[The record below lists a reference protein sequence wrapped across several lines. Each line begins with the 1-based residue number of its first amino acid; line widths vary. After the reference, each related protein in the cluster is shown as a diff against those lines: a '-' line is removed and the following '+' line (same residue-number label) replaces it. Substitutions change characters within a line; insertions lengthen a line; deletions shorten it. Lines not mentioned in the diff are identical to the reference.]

1 MPIPV
6 GRSGNV
12 DGEGRTADGGVRLG
26 SVVGPG
32 RSIYFQSDHR
42 LREWV
47 EQARL
52 QPRWT
57 IRWLGTARVVVMD
70 EQSKD
75 VFTAAMAPQPIMEE
89 LTDDADDHGADGS

>member
-1 MPIPV
+1 MSVPV
-6 GRSGNV
+6 GRSGDV
-12 DGEGRTADGGVRLG
+12 DGEGGTADGGVRLR
-26 SVVGPG
+26 SVVGSG

-57 IRWLGTARVVVMD
+57 IHWLGTARVVVMD

-75 VFTAAMAPQPIMEE
+75 VFTAAMAPEPELEE
-89 LTDDADDHGADGS
+89 LPDDADDHGADGS